1 MLAKK
6 HLIMSDIGVMALE
19 GYKLRYKLITFLSS
33 GNIKDISSVH
43 AKTFDIALFISP
55 SRRSFVPFDR
65 IEAIISETL
74 EVYSEKN
81 LVQVPPFDNLE
92 PTITNLGNVFF
103 VLLKEALF
111 QKDLVLETLEI
122 SESPIRSYIVN
133 EVNADRGFLVGHKKI
148 KATSLLMDDIISQS
162 TYHLLSEN
170 EKEGQ
175 TPIPVVHAPAPVAE
189 AGLPLPPP
197 KPKIEDSS
205 PTLQPVKV
213 PVYQFTLCFLLLTVC
228 GVLIT
233 IYLKKTGAYPSGS
246 DIYGHLFK
254 SDFLYHS
261 IRAGDFYPLYTDL
274 WYNGMQPF
282 RYWAP
287 LPYYFLVILQFIAGG
302 DAISSYLLFVL
313 FAFVIGGTGW
323 LLWGWAYNRML
334 FTTFLGVL
342 WFFLPD
348 NIRVFFVEGN
358 FPRMAI
364 AIFLPYLFYFVWR
377 YVEHSKTWAVVPVIF
392 IMCCIILSHVM
403 IAAMTGIGTF
413 IFLFIYSMRQ
423 KRLLESF
430 QIIVA
435 MLLSFALCGVW
446 LYPALQGGLMGM
458 NAAATSEVMQS
469 LSTPISISLNPLL
482 RTQEIFDYYYFGLS
496 ILVISII
503 GIFVADKKRLP
514 GFLTSII
521 IFLGTTTVVVPFLEK
536 LPLNQLLWMMR
547 FTPIVYAIFMLA
559 LLEWRNC
566 RRYVAIIIAFF
577 LIIDSIPSAH
587 LEKYFSHNP
596 ARLSDSLSTTKELTR
611 QRVSL
616 IDLSVFDSYPSYY
629 FSSKEPKTKYTFGWA
644 WQGAATANN
653 IMMINTAAEKG
664 YYYYLF
670 DRSLELGDDT
680 VMVHKELVDKAKRTM
695 TSLLEAAQASGY
707 KFYKETNFTYIFHRD
722 TPACFGVASEY
733 AGLAI
738 GNSAK
743 AIALEY
749 PSFEEGSSDNLTD
762 YRYEDLSRYK
772 VIYLSGFSYNDKK
785 AAEELLTRTANGGVR
800 IIIDMG
806 RIPVDPVT
814 SRMTLFG
821 VTAQAISF
829 SAQYPELMYHDQ
841 VYQALPFKEEYST
854 WNTFYLDNVEQAIGY
869 SWFKNKNM
877 PFLGTAGSPNIIFM
891 GYNIL
896 FHAMETQDESI
907 IMLIND
913 LLEFEPTQLP
923 DREVVSISV
932 KKQKDKLIIDSEKG
946 SINTTIA
953 YQDNFRSDQKI
964 YEKNNLLV
972 VQEPHT
978 EIEITYAYLAQG
990 LALSG
995 AGVLGTGV
1003 LLYFIIRKRRCVQ

>member
-1 MLAKK
+1 M
-6 HLIMSDIGVMALE
+6 E

-33 GNIKDISSVH
+33 GNIKDISCAH

-74 EVYSEKN
+74 KIYSEKN
-81 LVQVPPFDNLE
+81 LVQVPPFDNFE

-122 SESPIRSYIVN
+122 SESPTRSYIVN
-133 EVNADRGFLVGHKKI
+133 EANADRRFLVGHKKI

-175 TPIPVVHAPAPVAE
+175 TSSPVVHAPAPVVE
-189 AGLPLPPP
+189 GGLPSPPP

-254 SDFLYHS
+254 SDLLYHS

-287 LPYYFLVILQFIAGG
+287 LPYYLLAILQFVAGG
-302 DAISSYLLFVL
+302 DAFSSYLLFVL

-323 LLWGWAYNRML
+323 LLWGWTYNRMV
-334 FTTFLGVL
+334 FATFLGAL
-342 WFFLPD
+342 WFFLP
-348 NIRVFFVEGN
+348 NNTSVFFVEGN
-358 FPRMAI
+358 FPRMVI

-430 QIIVA
+430 QIIIA

-458 NAAATSEVMQS
+458 DAAATSEVMQS
-469 LSTPISISLNPLL
+469 LSTPMSISLNPML
-482 RTQEIFDYYYFGLS
+482 RTRGIFGYYYFGLS
-496 ILVISII
+496 ILMISII
-503 GIFVADKKRLP
+503 GIFVADKKSLP

-547 FTPIVYAIFMLA
+547 FTPIVYVLFILSLF
-559 LLEWRNC
+559 EWRNC
-566 RRYVAIIIAFF
+566 RRYVAIIIALF
-577 LIIDSIPSAH
+577 LIIDCVPSAH
-587 LEKYFSHNP
+587 LEKYFSQTPYKLH
-596 ARLSDSLSTTKELTR
+596 DSLSVAKELTL

-616 IDLSVFDSYPSYY
+616 MDISFFESYPSYN
-629 FSSKEPKTKYTFGWA
+629 FPSEEPRTKYTFGWA
-644 WQGAATANN
+644 WQGASTSHN
-653 IMMINTAAEKG
+653 IVMVNEAAEQG

-670 DRSLELGDDT
+670 DRSLELGNDT
-680 VMVHKELVDKAKRTM
+680 VLVYKVLVKKAKKDFS
-695 TSLLEAAQASGY
+695 SLLEAAQASGY
-707 KFYKETNFTYIFHRD
+707 EFYKETNFTYIFHRD

-772 VIYLSGFSYNDKK
+772 VIYLSGFTYNDKK

-829 SAQYPELMYHDQ
+829 STQYPELMYHDQ
-841 VYQALPFKEEYST
+841 VYQARPFKEEYST

-877 PFLGTAGSPNIIFM
+877 PFLGTAGNPNIIFM

-896 FHAMETQDESI
+896 FHAMETRDESI

-923 DREVVSISV
+923 DREVVPISV
-932 KKQKDKLIIDSEKG
+932 KKQKDKLIIDSPRG

-978 EIEITYAYLAQG
+978 EIEITYAYLVQG
-990 LALSG
+990 LVLSS